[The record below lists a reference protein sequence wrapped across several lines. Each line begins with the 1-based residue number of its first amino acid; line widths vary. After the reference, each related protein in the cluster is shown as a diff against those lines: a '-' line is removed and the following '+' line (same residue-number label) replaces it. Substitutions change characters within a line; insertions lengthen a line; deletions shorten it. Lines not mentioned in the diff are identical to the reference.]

1 VNIDGARITEEDS
14 RMTHCIVP
22 AVRAAIEA
30 HDIHAAACRYRRQG
44 LVCSTCADLAER
56 ADRAIRRVV
65 AVVEAA

>member
-1 VNIDGARITEEDS
+1 
-14 RMTHCIVP
+14 MTHCIVP

-56 ADRAIRRVV
+56 AARAIRRVV
-65 AVVEAA
+65 AVGEAA